1 MHGHKKSGQPDSVQT
16 KAHGRSASKSRR
28 VGIEL
33 PAGTAP
39 LPFKWGL
46 KMDILMVYAHKLHE
60 LWIFAVCFEVLFPIP
75 TTESSSPNHHPP
87 AIRLPS
93 NMAPKDLSPAV
104 GTLFVINADG
114 GEILHQ
120 FMVNIPSFTLW

>member
-33 PAGTAP
+33 PAGHS
-39 LPFKWGL
+39 
-46 KMDILMVYAHKLHE
+46 DMVYAHKLHE

-75 TTESSSPNHHPP
+75 TAESSSPNHHPP
-87 AIRLPS
+87 AIRPS

-104 GTLFVINADG
+104 AT
-114 GEILHQ
+114 
-120 FMVNIPSFTLW
+120 SFW